1 MHKCD
6 AFAVMIMWEVR
17 GARHNSRHRAT
28 AVSMV
33 TVSKE
38 RPNSSALSVRF
49 IDASS
54 RSGTRVAGMPESGPF
69 RVDPGCGRPLAHAQT
84 GVLVGSE
91 EAPELEV
98 VVARQP

>member
-1 MHKCD
+1 MHKWE
-6 AFAVMIMWEVR
+6 ALAVMTVWGVR
-17 GARHNSRHRAT
+17 GAPHSPRHRAT

-38 RPNSSALSVRF
+38 RPSSSAFSARF

-54 RSGTRVAGMPESGPF
+54 RPGSRVAGVPEVGPLG
-69 RVDPGCGRPLAHAQT
+69 VDTGRGCPLADAQA
-84 GVLVGSE
+84 GVLVGAE

-98 VVARQP
+98 VV